1 MHVQLGLTP
10 DTRWETD
17 IHTLVEATHHAGFP
31 TLGIHSG
38 LVDAQASSAFA
49 SVGLGCHELLGIVV
63 SGDVSATTNWAE
75 RLVEEAAAMNAR
87 WVSTTFASPLTD
99 DTAALV
105 ARCAAMFAEAGSGM
119 AIEPS
124 PLGPVPTIQAGLDM
138 VAAAGVERAGLVI
151 DSWNFSFS
159 DDGWDDLA
167 RVPLERIAY
176 IQFADALAPVTAD
189 RMDEALNR
197 RAMPGD
203 GVLELDRFTSTLR
216 ERGWDGVVS
225 VQVLSAELRQLPLAD
240 FARLAHDS
248 AARYWTS

>member
-1 MHVQLGLTP
+1 MQLGLTP

-17 IHTLVEATHHAGFP
+17 VHTFVEAAHRAGFS

-38 LVDAQASSAFA
+38 LVDAQAPSAFT
-49 SVGLGCHELLGIVV
+49 SMGLGCHELLGIVIND
-63 SGDVSATTNWAE
+63 DVSATMTWAK
-75 RLVEEAAAMNAR
+75 RLVDEAAAMNAR
-87 WVSTTFASPLTD
+87 WVSTTFAAPLTD

-119 AIEPS
+119 AIESS
-124 PLGPVPTIQAGLDM
+124 PLGPVPTIRAGLDM

-159 DDGWDDLA
+159 SDGWDDLEE
-167 RVPLERIAY
+167 VPLDRIAY
-176 IQFADALAPVTAD
+176 LQFADALSPATTD

-216 ERGWDGVVS
+216 QRGFDGVVS
-225 VQVLSAELRQLPLAD
+225 VQVLSAELRRLPLPD
-240 FARLAHDS
+240 FARLAHDA
-248 AARYWTS
+248 AARYWMD